1 MSNLSKKEYLIE
13 IRKRYF
19 LATRAEKS
27 LILDELCAIC
37 SFNRKYAIRVISKD
51 LTEHIKKKGRPKK
64 YYSKAIRAP
73 LKTTFLSCCLAQN
86 YN

>member
-51 LTEHIKKKGRPKK
+51 LTEHIKKKADLRNTIAK
-64 YYSKAIRAP
+64 
-73 LKTTFLSCCLAQN
+73 L
-86 YN
+86 